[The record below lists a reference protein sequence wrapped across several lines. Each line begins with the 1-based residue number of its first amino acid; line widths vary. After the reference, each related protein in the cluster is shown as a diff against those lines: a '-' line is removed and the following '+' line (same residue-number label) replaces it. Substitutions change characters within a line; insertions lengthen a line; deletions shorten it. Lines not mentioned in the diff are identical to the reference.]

1 MQKKK
6 IIFFS
11 YNLPKVFNLSF
22 IYCFK
27 DEFCAKYT
35 GGSVSN
41 LGQFEEFARR
51 LDEIAAQVP
60 QVRLHLHNTDTSV

>member
-1 MQKKK
+1 MK
-6 IIFFS
+6 FS
-11 YNLPKVFNLSF
+11 FVGAILALLQ
-22 IYCFK
+22 IQR
-27 DEFCAKYT
+27 
-35 GGSVSN
+35 GSVSN